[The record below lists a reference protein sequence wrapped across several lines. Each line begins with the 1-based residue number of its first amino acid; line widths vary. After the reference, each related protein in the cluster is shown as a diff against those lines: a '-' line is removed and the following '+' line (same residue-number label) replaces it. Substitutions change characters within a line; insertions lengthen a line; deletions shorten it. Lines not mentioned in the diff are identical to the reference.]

1 MEGHA
6 VNADLYSTR
15 PSGKRLCCIGG
26 HSKKSRNIM
35 LCKAGLNVFRYI
47 FVYRRAQCKIEIYK
61 VVYRRAQA

>member
-1 MEGHA
+1 MQICTLREHPVKDCG
-6 VNADLYSTR
+6 VWEDT
-15 PSGKRLCCIGG
+15 GI
-26 HSKKSRNIM
+26 KSRNIM